1 MLRSIWVVLL
11 LGMGAC
17 AMAEDE
23 MRTVTVT
30 GIGAASVE
38 PDRAIV
44 RMSIEAREKTL
55 DAAQKRS
62 AEVSAAV
69 LSLLDGLDI
78 DRERIDTTGASVSPD
93 YRWDREREEQV
104 LRGYI
109 AQRQLVVDVRD
120 LEKLGAVVEG
130 AVKAG
135 VNQVT
140 PPQLDSGE
148 RREAYREA
156 LEMAAKDA
164 RANAERLAKSL
175 DARLGDVM
183 QISDGSYTP
192 APMPQPRMVKTMA
205 MEADAAQTYNAADL
219 HFNATITVVFGLTD

>member
-1 MLRSIWVVLL
+1 MLRLIWVVLL

-17 AMAEDE
+17 VMAEDE
-23 MRTVTVT
+23 MRTVTVS
-30 GIGAASVE
+30 GVGAASVE
-38 PDRAIV
+38 PDRATV
-44 RMSIEAREKTL
+44 HMSIVAREKTL
-55 DAAQKRS
+55 DAAQRRS
-62 AEVSAAV
+62 ADVSAAV
-69 LSLLDGLDI
+69 LSLLDDLDI
-78 DRERIDTTGASVSPD
+78 ERERVDTTGASISPD

-109 AQRQLVVDVRD
+109 AQRQLIVDVRD
-120 LEKLGAVVEG
+120 LEQLGAVVEG

-164 RANAERLAKSL
+164 KANAERLAESL
-175 DARLGDVM
+175 GARLGDVI

-192 APMPQPRMVKTMA
+192 APVPQPRMAKAMS
-205 MEADAAQTYNAADL
+205 MEADAGQTYNAADL
-219 HFNATITVVFGLTD
+219 SFNASITVVFSLKD

>member
-1 MLRSIWVVLL
+1 MLRSIWVVLFL
-11 LGMGAC
+11 SMGAC
-17 AMAEDE
+17 VMAEDE
-23 MRTVTVT
+23 IRTVTVT
-30 GIGAASVE
+30 GIGSASVE

-44 RMSIEAREKTL
+44 RMSIVAKEKTL
-55 DAAQKRS
+55 DVAQKRS
-62 AEVSAAV
+62 ADVSAAV

-78 DRERIDTTGASVSPD
+78 DRERVDTTGASVSPD

-109 AQRQLVVDVRD
+109 AQRQLVVEIRD

-140 PPQLDSGE
+140 PPQLDSGG
-148 RREAYREA
+148 RRGAYREA
-156 LEMAAKDA
+156 LEVAAKDA

-175 DARLGDVM
+175 GAKLGDVI
-183 QISDGSYTP
+183 QISDTSHSP
-192 APMPQPRMVKTMA
+192 VPMPQVRMASTMA
-205 MEADAAQTYNAADL
+205 MEADAGQTYNAADL

>member
-1 MLRSIWVVLL
+1 MLKSMGLVML

-30 GIGAASVE
+30 GVGAASVE

-44 RMSIEAREKTL
+44 RMSIVAREKTL
-55 DAAQKRS
+55 NAAQQRS
-62 AEVSAAV
+62 ADVSAAV
-69 LSLLDGLDI
+69 LALLDGLDI
-78 DRERIDTTGASVSPD
+78 DRERVDTTGASVSPD

-109 AQRQLVVDVRD
+109 AQRQLIVDVRD
-120 LEKLGAVVEG
+120 LEKLGVVVEG

-140 PPQLDSGE
+140 PPRLDSGD
-148 RREAYREA
+148 RREAYRDA
-156 LEMAAKDA
+156 LEMAATDA
-164 RANAERLAKSL
+164 RANAERLANSL
-175 DARLGDVM
+175 GARLGDVI

-192 APMPQPRMVKTMA
+192 APMPQLRMAPAMA
-205 MEADAAQTYNAADL
+205 MEADAGQTYNAADL
-219 HFNATITVVFGLTD
+219 QFNATITVVFALTD

>member
-30 GIGAASVE
+30 GVGTASVE

-44 RMSIEAREKTL
+44 RMSIVAREKTL
-55 DAAQKRS
+55 DAAQQRS
-62 AEVSAAV
+62 ADVSAEV

-78 DRERIDTTGASVSPD
+78 DRERVDTTGASVSPD

-135 VNQVT
+135 VNQVS
-140 PPQLDSGE
+140 PPQLDSGG
-148 RREAYREA
+148 RRAAYREA
-156 LEMAAKDA
+156 LEVAAKDA
-164 RANAERLAKSL
+164 QANAERLAKSL
-175 DARLGDVM
+175 GARLGDVI

-192 APMPQPRMVKTMA
+192 APMPQPRMVKAMA
-205 MEADAAQTYNAADL
+205 MEADAEQTYNAADL
-219 HFNATITVVFGLTD
+219 NFNATITVVFSLKN